1 MSNLEYQFYP
11 GRIRVDEVIISNGVA
26 KVDLTDLFVEA
37 DVNSFINGDT
47 TSVEIL
53 ILDSQNVFEKYKIS
67 GGDNVSITISNN
79 DETREM
85 FLKVVS
91 LEKVSN
97 FDNQRGY
104 SLRCVSHF
112 AFLSMHAGIIKSY
125 DGNITETARKIFDE
139 YASEVDK
146 AGTFEPS
153 SNSTKAVIPNWS
165 PLKTLNWLA
174 GKAVWAK
181 DSVRFRFFQDSKLNY
196 NFMPIEKGIELYK
209 EKPAYKYTYNLIVG
223 TKGEQQTPNSE
234 LTMRAVK
241 KLTYEN
247 QFDLKSSMRN
257 GNISGIVHAPDIIEK
272 SYQKVVYNY
281 FTNFNKENYL
291 NAFPQFKSETYEPAV
306 TKYDIL
312 TSLIHDGGI
321 NKENDISKI
330 KRSNI
335 DGTQTVIIEVVGNF
349 LIDVGQVIELEIAT
363 PEPESELNRKTDN
376 RVSGLYYVTSKR
388 DIYSRN
394 EHKMYLGITKESQLE
409 SVES

>member
-1 MSNLEYQFYP
+1 MSSLDYQFYP
-11 GRIRVDEVIISNGVA
+11 GRIRIDEVIVSNGVA

-85 FLKVVS
+85 FLKVIS

-139 YASEVDK
+139 FASEVDK

-174 GKAVWAK
+174 GKAVWAR
-181 DSVRFRFFQDSKLNY
+181 DPVRFRFFQDSKLNY
-196 NFMPIEKGIELYK
+196 NFMPVEKGIELYK

-223 TKGEQQTPNSE
+223 TKGAQQAPNSE
-234 LTMRAVK
+234 LTMRAIK

-247 QFDLKSSMRN
+247 QFDLKRSMRN
-257 GNISGIVHAPDIIEK
+257 GNISGIVHAPDIIDKKYE
-272 SYQKVVYNY
+272 KVVYNY

-306 TKYDIL
+306 TNYDIL
-312 TSLIHDGGI
+312 TSFIHDGGI

-349 LIDVGQVIELEIAT
+349 LIDVGQVIELEVAT
-363 PEPESELNRKTDN
+363 PEPESELNKKTDN
-376 RVSGLYYVTSKR
+376 RVSGLYYITSKR